1 MIKVFLDS
9 SVIVAAAGSQTGG
22 SFEIINLIEKGK
34 LDGWINEGVVAES
47 EEAIRRKLNQEKY
60 QLFLNWLE
68 EDYFKILPFPEEEKL
83 EKLKDIDQKDRHI
96 LISAQ
101 ESKSDFL
108 VSLDRKHILT
118 EESQRIIPKI
128 QIATPKKFLQKHH
141 K

>member
-128 QIATPKKFLQKHH
+128 QIATPKKFLRKHH